1 MKGVRPEAVIP
12 DGDAMD
18 KKFFLMGNAHLDPVW
33 QWRMDE
39 GLALVKSTFK
49 SALDRMVEFP
59 DYVFTSACA
68 GYYEWIK
75 YSEPEM
81 FEKIK
86 ERVSEGRWQ
95 YVGAMWVQP
104 DCNIPS
110 GEAFV
115 RHLMYSQRFFKDN
128 FGDVARTGYNVD
140 SFGHNGMLPQLFK
153 KAGIENYVYM
163 RPNDDNEKPDL
174 PRTNLHFW
182 ESPDSSRIAAFRI
195 ADGYGGELED
205 ERIEYYKGRNC
216 SQIIPFGVGNHGG
229 GPTVKALNEAERLIE
244 KDPEHYRYS
253 GPDDYF
259 DYVRSCETELM
270 PVVSEDLQ
278 HHASGCYS
286 ANSKIK
292 KLNREAENELV
303 FAEKTDVLAHALT
316 GSELKTGKLAGAWKR
331 VMFNQFHDILAGC
344 SIKPA
349 YEDAYAG
356 MGFAKQT
363 ANEVLTFAAEKI
375 SFRVNTEKYF
385 DRGPSMMRDRLWIKE
400 GEGAP
405 MVVFNPHSFP
415 VETCASFGCQWVS
428 GVVDENNNDV
438 EYQIVRAP
446 YTDGRHVNKC
456 MFRVK
461 LPAYGYAT
469 YYIFKDEQNY
479 KCDERKNTFTVSET
493 HLENGRVSIDLD
505 KNGDVISYFDKVNA
519 REYCSGP
526 MRAVVCEDIANDTW
540 GHNVFDYNVYS
551 GSFSDAKLTVL
562 ENGTLRSVIKAEST
576 YNGSTLVRYYTLYRD
591 SSSLQVKCRTL
602 FNEKYKLLK
611 LTFPVSVKN
620 PEAVYSM
627 PFGFIKKR
635 ADGLEEPAQ
644 KWISVDGD
652 DGALSL
658 INDGRYSFCVAG
670 NEMRMVAARTCA
682 YLDHYGQ
689 DHRDGEMSFLDTD
702 ELEFRYALLPHDKNE
717 YTETVKAAELLNT
730 PVKLYLETHHKGEL
744 PESMEGIIVSCEN
757 VLVTTVKGSEN
768 GDGIVVRAF
777 ECAGKAADA
786 EIDLKALGKA
796 FRASFGPQEIKTFLI
811 PAEGE
816 VKEIPLT
823 EIY

>member
-1 MKGVRPEAVIP
+1 
-12 DGDAMD
+12 MD

-49 SALDRMVEFP
+49 SALDRMTEFP

-81 FEKIK
+81 FEKIRK
-86 ERVSEGRWQ
+86 RVSEGRWQ
-95 YVGAMWVQP
+95 YTGAMWVQP
-104 DCNIPS
+104 DCNIPA

-115 RHLMYSQRFFKDN
+115 RHLMYSQRFYKEN
-128 FGDVARTGYNVD
+128 FGEIAKSGYNVD

-163 RPNDDNEKPDL
+163 RPNDDNEKPGL
-174 PRTNLHFW
+174 PKTNLHFW
-182 ESPDSSRIAAFRI
+182 NSPDSSSILAFRI
-195 ADGYGGELED
+195 PDGYGGELED
-205 ERIEYYKGRNC
+205 DRIIYYKGRNC
-216 SQIIPFGVGNHGG
+216 SQIIPYGVGNHGG
-229 GPTVKALNEAERLIE
+229 GPTIKALNEAETLIKE
-244 KDPEHYRYS
+244 DPGHFSYS
-253 GPDDYF
+253 GPDEYF
-259 DYVRSCETELM
+259 DYVRKYETDII
-270 PVVSEDLQ
+270 PTVSEDLQ

-292 KLNREAENELV
+292 KLNREVENELA
-303 FAEKTDVLAHALT
+303 FAEKTDVLANALT
-316 GSELKTGKLAGAWKR
+316 GSALKTEKITGAWKR

-363 ANEVLTFAAEKI
+363 ANEVQTFAAERI

-415 VETCASFGCQWVS
+415 VETCVSFGCQWVS
-428 GVVDENNNDV
+428 GVVDDNNNDV

-456 MFRVK
+456 MFRVNI
-461 LPAYGYAT
+461 PAYGYAT

-479 KCDERKNTFTVSET
+479 SSEIRKNTFIVT
-493 HLENGRVSIDLD
+493 ENHIENSRISVTLD
-505 KNGDVISYFDKVNA
+505 KNGDIVSYFDKETGH
-519 REYCSGP
+519 EYAAGP
-526 MRAVVCEDIANDTW
+526 MRAVVCEDEANDTW
-540 GHNVFDYNVYS
+540 GHNVFDYNRYA
-551 GSFSDAKLTVL
+551 GSFSDAKLSVL
-562 ENGTLRSVIKAEST
+562 ENGTLRAVIKAESS
-576 YNGSTLVRYYTLYRD
+576 YNESKLIRYYILYKD
-591 SSSLQVKCRTL
+591 SNSLQVKCKTL
-602 FNEKYKLLK
+602 FNEKHKLLK
-611 LTFPVSVKN
+611 LTFPANVNN

-627 PFGFIKKR
+627 PFGFIKKP

-652 DGALSL
+652 DAALSL
-658 INDGRYSFCVAG
+658 LNNGRYSFCVCE

-689 DHRDGEMSFLDTD
+689 DHRDGEMSYLDTD
-702 ELEFRYALLPHDKNE
+702 ELEFRYALLPHKKND
-717 YTETVKAAELLNT
+717 YTETVKQSELLNM
-730 PVKLYLETHHKGEL
+730 PAKLYLETHHKGDL
-744 PESMEGIIVSCEN
+744 PENYSGIEVSCDNVIVSA
-757 VLVTTVKGSEN
+757 VKGSEN
-768 GDGIVVRAF
+768 GDGIVLRAF
-777 ECAGKAADA
+777 ECNGEPTDVR
-786 EIDLKALGKA
+786 IDFKA
-796 FRASFGPQEIKTFLI
+796 FNKSFCASFRPQEFKTFLI
-811 PAEGE
+811 PADGE
-816 VKEIPLT
+816 IKEIPLT